1 MHVVV
6 EEIPGKISKVWGI
19 GIHHLTV
26 KDHLKYPAYGAPILI
41 KHGEAKGSAYGLS
54 EFYSVIA
61 PGNLCSDLL
70 EMGQQKLSR
79 MLKVL

>member
-1 MHVVV
+1 
-6 EEIPGKISKVWGI
+6 
-19 GIHHLTV
+19 
-26 KDHLKYPAYGAPILI
+26 LKYPAYGAPILI